1 MGELFRDTVELLD
14 VLPFVDAIN
23 KLFEAVNTTLRQKL
37 LEANVIVP
45 GREQEAM
52 DIITDTLSS
61 WLNGTIK
68 YIQTKVSQLRL
79 SLNQS

>member
-1 MGELFRDTVELLD
+1 MGELLRDTVELLD

-23 KLFEAVNTTLRQKL
+23 KLFEAVNTNLRQKL

-52 DIITDTLSS
+52 DIISNILSS
-61 WLNGTIK
+61 
-68 YIQTKVSQLRL
+68 
-79 SLNQS
+79 